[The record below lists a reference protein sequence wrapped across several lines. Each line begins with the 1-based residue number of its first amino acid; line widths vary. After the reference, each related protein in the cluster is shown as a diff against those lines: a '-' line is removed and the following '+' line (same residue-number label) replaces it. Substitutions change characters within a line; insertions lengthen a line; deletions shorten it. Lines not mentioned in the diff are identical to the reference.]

1 MLHCTRVKERGQ
13 RTECSNYIGISLLS
27 VVGKIYSGIL
37 VDRVRKVTKGV
48 IDGEQGGFRAG
59 KGCVE

>member
-1 MLHCTRVKERGQ
+1 M
-13 RTECSNYIGISLLS
+13 LS